1 MVVTA
6 AGVAYSAATHQTS
19 LEDWRLVT
27 DINLTGTFITCK
39 AVAPHMLAQGSVSRH
54 DIAAVWVAFFSRWQ
68 RYRCGQGSIITI
80 ASVQGLE
87 ASQEL
92 SGAYGASKAGVILF
106 TKNMAA
112 DYGHAGIRCNA

>member
-39 AVAPHMLAQGSVSRH
+39 AVAPHMLAQGAVSRPG
-54 DIAAVWVAFFSRWQ
+54 IAAIWVAFFSSP
-68 RYRCGQGSIITI
+68 RCVADRAPS
-80 ASVQGLE
+80 SRSRRCKGLRRRR
-87 ASQEL
+87 SCRVRTVRPRR
-92 SGAYGASKAGVILF
+92 G
-106 TKNMAA
+106 
-112 DYGHAGIRCNA
+112 

>member
-6 AGVAYSAATHQTS
+6 AGVAYSAAAHQTS

-39 AVAPHMLAQGSVSRH
+39 AVAPHMLAQGS
-54 DIAAVWVAFFSRWQ
+54 
-68 RYRCGQGSIITI
+68 GSIITI